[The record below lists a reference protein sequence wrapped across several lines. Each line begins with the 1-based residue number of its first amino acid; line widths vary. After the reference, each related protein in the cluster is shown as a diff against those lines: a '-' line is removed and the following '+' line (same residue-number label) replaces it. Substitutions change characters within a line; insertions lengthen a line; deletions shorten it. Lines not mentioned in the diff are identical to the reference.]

1 MYIDLMLEIP
11 SSPKLISTA
20 SVNPHSVVNKYKKV
34 SPEKRSSTDNS
45 NFTIISKYRSL
56 VHVGFVKNK
65 QLVSTNIIMLSHL
78 PSPIPIKS
86 CLSFYWICAQEKSEH

>member
-1 MYIDLMLEIP
+1 MYIDLALEIP

-20 SVNPHSVVNKYKKV
+20 SVNPNSFVNKYKKI
-34 SPEKRSSTDNS
+34 SPEKKNKSNNDNS

-65 QLVSTNIIMLSHL
+65 QLVKSYHYYYYYYYYCYYFIPSRFPLSHV
-78 PSPIPIKS
+78 
-86 CLSFYWICAQEKSEH
+86 FR